1 MIEEMTGS
9 VYPTEALPGETGET
23 YEGETM
29 AETPPAKEG
38 SSIEESGALADSD
51 LVEEAVPE
59 TASSDSSAPETAP
72 SSPETPQRL
81 TGMDK
86 ELRSQRPPQSP
97 ARETPPLGT
106 GLPSTLKLPGPT
118 DMRSTRWGRERRFMG
133 SASKNMEP

>member
-1 MIEEMTGS
+1 
-9 VYPTEALPGETGET
+9 
-23 YEGETM
+23 M

-81 TGMDK
+81 TGMDRGAHPSGTP
-86 ELRSQRPPQSP
+86 ETAPASETAPFAEAPTESGQGDASSGDRPAIDFEA
-97 ARETPPLGT
+97 ARANGY
-106 GLPSTLKLPGPT
+106 GDLPGGG
-118 DMRSTRWGRERRFMG
+118 GRDAFMG